1 MKTRKIIFFAVLVAM
16 VLALTGCGL
25 PSDLQGVYAPA
36 KVVVT
41 QPGHATITETIDWN
55 NGTWSS
61 NESGVDYY
69 VETYAYWYGKV
80 FNVSGSKAQTAQPI
94 TSVAGGIDGIT
105 WYDADSDEDV
115 EVEGDNVVIGDWLIN
130 YTFEPSDL
138 DDYRFVRTVTVSS
151 SNKTIKLY
159 YNIY

>member
-1 MKTRKIIFFAVLVAM
+1 MPHFIRRQ
-16 VLALTGCGL
+16 GL
-25 PSDLQGVYAPA
+25 DAACYGLYAY
-36 KVVVT
+36 
-41 QPGHATITETIDWN
+41 
-55 NGTWSS
+55 
-61 NESGVDYY
+61 VDYY

-138 DDYRFVRTVTVSS
+138 DDYRF
-151 SNKTIKLY
+151 NEL
-159 YNIY
+159 

>member
-16 VLALTGCGL
+16 VLALTGCGI

-55 NGTWSS
+55 NGTWST
-61 NESGVDYY
+61 NESGVSSY
-69 VETYAYWYGKV
+69 VLTYAYWWGTVY
-80 FNVSGSKAQTAQPI
+80 NVSGSKAQKAQPI

-105 WYDADSDEDV
+105 WYGEDHDQDV
-115 EVEGDNVVIGDWLIN
+115 EVDGDNVVIGDWLLN
-130 YTFEPSDL
+130 DTFAPSDD
-138 DDYRFVRTVTVSS
+138 DDYRFMLTETVSS
-151 SNKTIKLY
+151 SGVTYKIY
-159 YNIY
+159 YNIF